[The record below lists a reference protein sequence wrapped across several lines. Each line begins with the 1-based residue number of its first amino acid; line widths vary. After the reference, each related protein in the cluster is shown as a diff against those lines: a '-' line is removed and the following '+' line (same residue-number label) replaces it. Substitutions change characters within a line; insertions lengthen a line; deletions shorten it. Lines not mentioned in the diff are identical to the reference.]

1 MPDKLIP
8 RSHGNLGNSE
18 EFGLEYNPEN
28 KQNDNKIK
36 ITKKLFGSKQK
47 KIDKSE
53 EIARQNLE

>member
-8 RSHGNLGNSE
+8 RSHGNFGNSE

-36 ITKKLFGSKQK
+36 ITKKLFG
-47 KIDKSE
+47 
-53 EIARQNLE
+53 